1 MMTRREFLKGCAAV
15 GASALMLSLPSRVD
29 RLYAQGKSPAPIQP
43 AADPSARKSPDLVAV
58 RGGSQSSRLD
68 RAMQEFGGIGTFVR
82 KGQTVVIKPNIGW
95 SQEPQVAAN
104 TNPELVKR
112 LVEHCLEAGA
122 AKVWVFDHSCDN
134 GPRSYRDSKI
144 ESYAKSAGA
153 VVVPGD
159 NSSHYQMVSIP
170 GAVALKRAKFHEL
183 ALEADVF
190 INVPV
195 LKDHSGAGMTCA
207 MKNLMGAVW
216 DRGEFHRLGLDQC
229 IADVG
234 LWRKPILNIVDAGK
248 VMLSGG
254 PRGYASSRYAEPQ
267 LLIAS
272 RDIVAVDTVS
282 AMTLGRT
289 PGEFGYIAMAERAN
303 LGTTKIAELDIRRL
317 SI

>member
-1 MMTRREFLKGCAAV
+1 
-15 GASALMLSLPSRVD
+15 
-29 RLYAQGKSPAPIQP
+29 
-43 AADPSARKSPDLVAV
+43 
-58 RGGSQSSRLD
+58 
-68 RAMQEFGGIGTFVR
+68 MQEFGGMGSFVR

-159 NSSHYQMVSIP
+159 SSSHYQAVTIP
-170 GAVALKRAKFHEL
+170 GAVVLKKARFHEL

-229 IADVG
+229 IADAC
-234 LWRKPILNIVDAGK
+234 LWRKPTLNIVDAGK

-267 LLIAS
+267 MLIAS
-272 RDIVAVDTVS
+272 KDIVAVDTVS
-282 AMTLGRT
+282 AMTLGRL
-289 PGEFGYIAMAERAN
+289 PSEFGYIAMAERAN